1 MDKEAGGGAIN
12 MTTIIVFQEISDYAV
27 STEHKVPSR
36 NVNVDFGKHDVAF
49 YDKQEPINTYK

>member
-1 MDKEAGGGAIN
+1 
-12 MTTIIVFQEISDYAV
+12 MTTTIVFQEISDYTV

-49 YDKQEPINTYK
+49 YDKQEPITTYK